1 MAQQKPGRTTKIW
14 RDGSLVEWNDATI
27 HVMSH
32 VVHYGSSVF
41 EGMRCYETPSGGALF
56 RAREH
61 MRRLLDS
68 SRIYRIPM
76 SYSVDDLVQGCIDT
90 VAANELRECYIRP
103 VVVLQQCMPN
113 VPISVP
119 SSFFAS

>member
-1 MAQQKPGRTTKIW
+1 MAHAPPEDGRTSRIW
-14 RDGSLVEWNDATI
+14 RDGQLVNWEDATI

-41 EGMRCYETPSGGALF
+41 EGVRCYETPAGGAIF

-68 SRIYRIPM
+68 CKIYRLPVQ
-76 SYSVDDLVQGCIDT
+76 YSADELVQAMVDT
-90 VAANELRECYIRP
+90 VAGNELSTLLSTPRCP
-103 VVVLQQCMPN
+103 PHG
-113 VPISVP
+113 
-119 SSFFAS
+119 